1 MNPPILY
8 HYTSLCAFENIVST
22 RKFRATHF
30 RDLSG
35 DPEELI
41 FGVDRLLEAIKQK
54 NVDEPQREY
63 RDYLIEFVELF
74 NRHELEVYVLS
85 FTEKQDSRHHWK
97 RYAPHGV
104 AMGLC
109 GDRVRKG
116 FPNRLIQCRYIHIVD
131 LPALVTESLLR

>member
-1 MNPPILY
+1 MRLK
-8 HYTSLCAFENIVST
+8 TS
-22 RKFRATHF
+22 FRTEVPATHF

-97 RYAPHGV
+97 RYDAAWCCNGV
-104 AMGLC
+104 
-109 GDRVRKG
+109 VR
-116 FPNRLIQCRYIHIVD
+116 
-131 LPALVTESLLR
+131 